1 MLTAYTQRRQ
11 ELLLPLPPL
20 PVSHPHVLLHRILR
34 ILCSLFTCSL
44 CVHCT
49 DKNERAE
56 LQFTSAGEFRFGC
69 GVLKCPPIRVR
80 VLPAKPHEV
89 RITDKGFSERVLYI
103 FTGSSVRFISGDRAA
118 IKCTL
123 CPSDQLNA
131 LISKSKIEFAF
142 IRVFS

>member
-1 MLTAYTQRRQ
+1 MFTMC
-11 ELLLPLPPL
+11 
-20 PVSHPHVLLHRILR
+20 VLYSI
-34 ILCSLFTCSL
+34 
-44 CVHCT
+44 

-89 RITDKGFSERVLYI
+89 RITDKGFSERALYI
-103 FTGSSVRFISGDRAA
+103 FTGSCVRFISGDRAA

-123 CPSDQLNA
+123 CDQ
-131 LISKSKIEFAF
+131 
-142 IRVFS
+142 